1 MLGVIGAGPHKSV
14 LVPGYLLD
22 GVGMGRH
29 QGRKRA
35 LLRGRRQQQQQ
46 QQQVKI
52 VNLGESERV
61 GTSSSEFE
69 RVRASQSEWLLQL
82 RLSEF
87 GRDRAGLGDIERVR
101 TS

>member
-69 RVRASQSEWLLQL
+69 RGRAS
-82 RLSEF
+82 
-87 GRDRAGLGDIERVR
+87 
-101 TS
+101 